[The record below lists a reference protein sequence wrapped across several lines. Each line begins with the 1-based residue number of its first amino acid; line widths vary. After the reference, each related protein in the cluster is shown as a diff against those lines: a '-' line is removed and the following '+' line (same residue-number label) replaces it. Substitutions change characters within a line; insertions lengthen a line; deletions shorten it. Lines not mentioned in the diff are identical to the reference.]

1 MDGSVMRAIA
11 RTGFIICI
19 LATTGR
25 SATAT
30 AEEQRA
36 PDRMPDFS
44 GTWTRD
50 VKRSEKPF
58 TGPSTI
64 VIEQTG
70 SELTTRS
77 TKDQARVERYRL
89 DASESVN
96 EERDGTKSKSTAR
109 WDGETLVVT
118 SAVTPQA
125 VNPYTRT
132 TTYTL
137 ASGGKEL
144 IINTDTV
151 SAAAKPLRF
160 KQVWVRQKRGSSGR
174 THAPGR
180 DGAHGR
186 RSGAGSAWSER
197 RSRRCDRRD
206 CRHGNIAE
214 GH

>member
-1 MDGSVMRAIA
+1 MYGSVMRAIGKA
-11 RTGFIICI
+11 GLLICI
-19 LATTGR
+19 IGTPGPSAR
-25 SATAT
+25 ATAVEQT
-30 AEEQRA
+30 AS
-36 PDRMPDFS
+36 DRMPDFS
-44 GTWTRD
+44 GTWSRD
-50 VKRSEKPF
+50 VKRSEKPI

-118 SAVTPQA
+118 SAVTPHA

-137 ASGGKEL
+137 ASGGKGL
-144 IINTDTV
+144 IIETATV

-160 KQVWVRQKRGSSGR
+160 KQVWVRQNK
-174 THAPGR
+174 
-180 DGAHGR
+180 
-186 RSGAGSAWSER
+186 
-197 RSRRCDRRD
+197 
-206 CRHGNIAE
+206 
-214 GH
+214 

>member
-89 DASESVN
+89 DTSESVN

-160 KQVWVRQKRGSSGR
+160 KQVWVRQNK
-174 THAPGR
+174 
-180 DGAHGR
+180 
-186 RSGAGSAWSER
+186 
-197 RSRRCDRRD
+197 
-206 CRHGNIAE
+206 
-214 GH
+214 

>member
-11 RTGFIICI
+11 RAGFIICI

-36 PDRMPDFS
+36 PDRMRDFS

-58 TGPSTI
+58 TGPSII

-77 TKDQARVERYRL
+77 TKDQARVERYPL
-89 DASESVN
+89 DAASWSVN

-109 WDGETLVVT
+109 WDGEALVVT
-118 SAVTPQA
+118 SAV
-125 VNPYTRT
+125 
-132 TTYTL
+132 
-137 ASGGKEL
+137 
-144 IINTDTV
+144 
-151 SAAAKPLRF
+151 
-160 KQVWVRQKRGSSGR
+160 
-174 THAPGR
+174 
-180 DGAHGR
+180 
-186 RSGAGSAWSER
+186 
-197 RSRRCDRRD
+197 
-206 CRHGNIAE
+206 
-214 GH
+214 

>member
-1 MDGSVMRAIA
+1 MYGMRAIA
-11 RTGFIICI
+11 GAGLLICI
-19 LATTGR
+19 IATTGR

-44 GTWTRD
+44 GTWSRD

-64 VIEQTG
+64 VIEQSG

-77 TKDQARVERYRL
+77 TKDQTRVERYPL
-89 DASESVN
+89 DAASWSVN

-118 SAVTPQA
+118 SAVTPLA
-125 VNPYTRT
+125 ANPYTRT
-132 TTYTL
+132 TTYSL

-144 IINTDTV
+144 IIETATV

-160 KQVWVRQKRGSSGR
+160 KQVWVRQNK
-174 THAPGR
+174 
-180 DGAHGR
+180 
-186 RSGAGSAWSER
+186 
-197 RSRRCDRRD
+197 
-206 CRHGNIAE
+206 
-214 GH
+214 